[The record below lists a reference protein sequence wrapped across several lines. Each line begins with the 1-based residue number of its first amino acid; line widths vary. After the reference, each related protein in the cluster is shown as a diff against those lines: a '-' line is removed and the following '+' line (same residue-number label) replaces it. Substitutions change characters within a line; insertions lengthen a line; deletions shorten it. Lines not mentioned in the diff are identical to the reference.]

1 MTRWSESGGDVF
13 ISSIKPLMQLNYSS
27 TPFIRDFAKVD
38 EAGWMNREGCMNDR
52 GRLLGN

>member
-38 EAGWMNREGCMNDR
+38 EAGWMNKEGCMNDR
-52 GRLLGN
+52 GHLLGN